1 MLNTMWPTQEEI
13 SIKEELKDDV
23 LSNPGSPFQSSSL
36 GHTPSSPYRSIS
48 VSEYHRLSPPESS
61 NHYYFGTDAD
71 SNHLQTLLPLPPFP
85 NFQPESPSKT
95 SVSLDVP
102 TISISEISSSDS
114 SQWLSLASQNVDS
127 SQDVIHSG
135 SNGSRKR
142 SNSGSS
148 GSSANSGSCGSGN
161 GQSRSK
167 IRRRQPASQEEL
179 HHQRNQANKRE
190 RDRTQSLN
198 DAFTKLRDIVPTQP
212 SDKLSKRETLK
223 LAQMYINFL
232 NMVLESQNKYE
243 NPIDVFAREK
253 KDLIEAFNVWRMGQH
268 AK

>member
-95 SVSLDVP
+95 SVSLGRPNHLHIGDQLFRRFTVAQFGVAKCGFKSGCHSQRVKWEQEKEQFWKQRKFGKFGVLWLRKW
-102 TISISEISSSDS
+102 SIAFENSSTTTGLTRGATSSEK
-114 SQWLSLASQNVDS
+114 
-127 SQDVIHSG
+127 
-135 SNGSRKR
+135 SR
-142 SNSGSS
+142 
-148 GSSANSGSCGSGN
+148 
-161 GQSRSK
+161 
-167 IRRRQPASQEEL
+167 
-179 HHQRNQANKRE
+179 
-190 RDRTQSLN
+190 
-198 DAFTKLRDIVPTQP
+198 
-212 SDKLSKRETLK
+212 
-223 LAQMYINFL
+223 
-232 NMVLESQNKYE
+232 
-243 NPIDVFAREK
+243 
-253 KDLIEAFNVWRMGQH
+253 
-268 AK
+268 